1 MGGTALEVTR
11 ERSTSLDEVELHPDG
26 ADLVAELELRGELG
40 VLLEAQ
46 DIVDR
51 DVAAHAAVADQ
62 VITALLVLGN
72 ALGHVTDDV
81 DLDLLDGRLRAAPPV
96 VDGRELERL
105 HTYARRHPAGVD
117 EVRCLNQVAIPE
129 LRLGVELEGIGQA
142 AIRDCRQSGR
152 DVRDDVQLVVEFE
165 QAVEEVLIDLD
176 IGLSV
181 DRRRVQ
187 AADVAVDREAQRL
200 VGRESRIRG
209 GGATAGREKNAERS
223 YYRQVPQRAELSYEQ
238 VTHRPSL

>member
-1 MGGTALEVTR
+1 MVEVR
-11 ERSTSLDEVELHPDG
+11 
-26 ADLVAELELRGELG
+26 AIG
-40 VLLEAQ
+40 VP
-46 DIVDR
+46 
-51 DVAAHAAVADQ
+51 
-62 VITALLVLGN
+62 
-72 ALGHVTDDV
+72 ALG
-81 DLDLLDGRLRAAPPV
+81 RRAA
-96 VDGRELERL
+96 E
-105 HTYARRHPAGVD
+105 GVD

-142 AIRDCRQSGR
+142 AIRDCRQGGR

-200 VGRESRIRG
+200 VGRESRIHG
-209 GGATAGREKNAERS
+209 GVATAGPEKNAERS
-223 YYRQVPQRAELSYEQ
+223 YYRQG
-238 VTHRPSL
+238 